1 MSSFTISASKK
12 MNAGQNVS
20 ATHQLPAGT
29 GLIKM
34 EFPYGSDWTPNT
46 DMANIS
52 IDVSYDGQVTW
63 QALGGITV
71 SKPSVLTD
79 LYLGTLAE
87 AYIQAP
93 LPQPAGSN
101 TFGRVK
107 ANILQSATYSVVL
120 TIS

>member
-1 MSSFTISASKK
+1 
-12 MNAGQNVS
+12 MNAGQNVN
-20 ATHQLPAGT
+20 AAHQLPAGT

-46 DMANIS
+46 DMASIS

-71 SKPSVLTD
+71 SKPSALTD
-79 LYLGTLAE
+79 SYLGTLAE
-87 AYIQAP
+87 AYVEAS

-101 TFGRVK
+101 TFGRVT

-120 TIS
+120 TII